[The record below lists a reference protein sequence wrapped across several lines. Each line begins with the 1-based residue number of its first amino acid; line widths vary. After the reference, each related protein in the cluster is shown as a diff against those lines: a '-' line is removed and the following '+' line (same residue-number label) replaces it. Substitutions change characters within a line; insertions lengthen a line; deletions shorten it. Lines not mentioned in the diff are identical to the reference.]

1 MTFIPDP
8 FSKIVKIPIEIK
20 NGKVEFYFE
29 GSLPEI
35 KEGTL
40 GDLFVPAYAVK
51 NEKIKI
57 LLSEERNIPLFKKGT
72 ELFVQIQTNVE
83 SKDLEEK
90 MADPEECGVLVK
102 KKFIRIVLDAP
113 LYLILKGTKHP
124 VLSGAKCKAINNKN
138 ISGLS
143 LNHIYTLISQL
154 YESERISHTGNV
166 FKKIYYEDKTEKCLF
181 PIERFRRKREILF
194 DNRFYND
201 GT

>member
-1 MTFIPDP
+1 MMFIPDP

-35 KEGTL
+35 KDGTL

-51 NEKIKI
+51 NEKIII
-57 LLSEERNIPLFKKGT
+57 LLSEERNIPLLKKGT

-83 SKDLEEK
+83 SKDLEEIV
-90 MADPEECGVLVK
+90 ADPEECGVLVK
-102 KKFIRIVLDAP
+102 KKFMRIVLEDP

-124 VLSGAKCKAINNKN
+124 VLSGAKCKAIKNNN
-138 ISGLS
+138 ISGIS

-154 YESERISHTGNV
+154 HESERISHTGNV
-166 FKKIYYEDKTEKCLF
+166 FKKIYYEDKTAKCLF

-194 DNRFYND
+194 ENRFYND